1 MKVVGFSSGVVAHES
16 NVDRMVKAIMAQTDC
31 ETEFVK
37 LNDLNYSACKGCVA
51 LCAEPQ
57 VCMLDDDLKPY
68 CQKVKDADAVVLGGA
83 VHFATVNAAMV
94 SFLSRLW
101 AFRHV
106 TIPIK
111 NKPFVLALSG
121 GGGGLT
127 NTAPDDFRRHVM
139 PYQVN
144 VLDVVQYASHI
155 PPCYSCGRH
164 TECNIGGAYKMWG
177 EKARTLEITP
187 ELFRKWEDDPETVSA
202 IQIAGK
208 KLSDALSKPK

>member
-1 MKVVGFSSGVVAHES
+1 MKVIGFSSGVVGHDS
-16 NVDRMVKAIMAQTDC
+16 NVDRMVRAIMAETDC

-37 LNDLNYSACKGCVA
+37 LNDINYSACKGCVA
-51 LCAEPQ
+51 LCAGPQ

-83 VHFATVNAAMV
+83 VHFSTVNAAMV

-101 AFRHV
+101 AFHHV

-121 GGGGLT
+121 GSGGIA
-127 NTAPDDFRRHVM
+127 NSAPDDFRKHVEL
-139 PYQVN
+139 YQVN
-144 VLDVVQYASHI
+144 LLDVVVYASQI

-164 TECNIGGAYKMWG
+164 TECNIGGAYMMWG

-187 ELFRKWEDDPETVSA
+187 ELFRKWEDDPESVSA
-202 IQIAGK
+202 VKAAGK
-208 KLSDALSKPK
+208 KLSDALSN

>member
-1 MKVVGFSSGVVAHES
+1 
-16 NVDRMVKAIMAQTDC
+16 MVKAIMAETDC

-37 LNDLNYSACKGCVA
+37 LNDLSYSACKGCVT
-51 LCAEPQ
+51 LCAKPQ

-83 VHFATVNAAMV
+83 DHFGTVNAAMV
-94 SFLSRLW
+94 SFISRLW
-101 AFRHV
+101 AFHHV

-121 GGGGLT
+121 ASGGQGDSAL
-127 NTAPDDFRRHVM
+127 DDFRKLVM
-139 PYQVN
+139 LYQVDL
-144 VLDVVQYASHI
+144 LDVVPYASYI

-164 TECNIGGAYKMWG
+164 TECSIGGAYIMWG

-187 ELFRKWEDDPETVSA
+187 ELFREWEDDPETVSA
-202 IQIAGK
+202 VKAAGK
-208 KLSDALSKPK
+208 KLSAALSS